1 VGLGDG
7 YFCEWRFG
15 ALKSSWRRMTLE
27 EVGVWERQSGLL
39 PAELGGLSKM
49 NLVRDDRGWIRL
61 VDRRRRRES

>member
-1 VGLGDG
+1 
-7 YFCEWRFG
+7 
-15 ALKSSWRRMTLE
+15 MTLE